1 MSEKDFDVVQMR
13 TELHEM
19 PELGFHEEK
28 TSKYVVN
35 KLKEL
40 GLNPQTGIGGTG
52 VVAYID
58 GTEPG
63 PTVMVRAIRNR
74 QQTMLHSCMRSRFSY
89 RYASCFSC

>member
-1 MSEKDFDVVQMR
+1 MR
-13 TELHEM
+13 TELHEI

-28 TSKYVVN
+28 TSQYVVN

-58 GTEPG
+58 GAEPG
-63 PTVMVRAIRNR
+63 PTVMVRADIKEYKKF
-74 QQTMLHSCMRSRFSY
+74 L
-89 RYASCFSC
+89 

>member
-40 GLNPQTGIGGTG
+40 GLNPQT
-52 VVAYID
+52 
-58 GTEPG
+58 
-63 PTVMVRAIRNR
+63 
-74 QQTMLHSCMRSRFSY
+74 
-89 RYASCFSC
+89 

>member
-1 MSEKDFDVVQMR
+1 MKCRNWDSMKK
-13 TELHEM
+13 
-19 PELGFHEEK
+19 K

-63 PTVMVRAIRNR
+63 PTVMVRADMDALPIRNR